1 MGITKELYSV
11 ISNEISLYENK
22 NTHTEYSCLRS
33 FPLKFLREIEKDLKL
48 RIERT
53 SALNLTPKTQLEGIL
68 YPIKEMILHANR

>member
-1 MGITKELYSV
+1 MYSV

-22 NTHTEYSCLRS
+22 NTQTEYSCLRS